1 LLQQVGVRLFRVE
14 SLEPVPGMPSSV
26 IRGGNFAIG
35 ERAGVYAI
43 YAGIPPNVQS
53 RSTGFRCAR

>member
-1 LLQQVGVRLFRVE
+1 M
-14 SLEPVPGMPSSV
+14 EPVPGMPSSV

-35 ERAGVYAI
+35 ERAGVFAI
-43 YAGIPPNVQS
+43 YAGIPPNLQS